1 MVRDRPVV
9 GMEREQEVICALSN
23 GDIFN
28 DLDELLTQFSRS
40 QHFFYVEY
48 LKNGACYG
56 QSYYRRLI
64 GNHT

>member
-1 MVRDRPVV
+1 MV

-40 QHFFYVEY
+40 QHFFMSNISKTVHVTDKVTIED
-48 LKNGACYG
+48 
-56 QSYYRRLI
+56 
-64 GNHT
+64 